1 MAEALTFIIKCII
14 FIFYNLYLTI
24 LNFSLILCFGGSRAN
39 VSYGVA
45 KEGLTWAKDG
55 HRFIC
60 KVQICNTFY
69 LAKHLL
75 VKHLQ
80 WKHNISTKLRKPKH
94 PSTWQ
99 KGSCR
104 QDHASMNA
112 WVLTN
117 PFFRF
122 WHNEHKAIVWAKAH
136 ATCKLDQLQ
145 NDALQIKLTLKPTLV
160 RLASFMLI
168 VLLGIRTWGVGSMPR
183 MWWPS

>member
-24 LNFSLILCFGGSRAN
+24 LNFSLVLCFGGSRAN
-39 VSYGVA
+39 VSHGVA

-55 HRFIC
+55 HRFIY

-69 LAKHLL
+69 LAKYLL

-80 WKHNISTKLRKPKH
+80 WKHNISTKLGKPKH

-112 WVLTN
+112 RVLTN

-122 WHNEHKAIVWAKAH
+122 WHNEHKAIAWAKVH

-145 NDALQIKLTLKPTLV
+145 NDALQIKLTLEPTLV
-160 RLASFMLI
+160 RLASSMLI

-183 MWWPS
+183 M